1 LCIYFQAGR
10 GVGFLNDERRVN
22 VALTRA
28 KCSLWVVGNGEVLK
42 SSELWQTL
50 LQQMNQRGALRRA
63 DEFKDIFSQW
73 KASNEAG

>member
-1 LCIYFQAGR
+1 
-10 GVGFLNDERRVN
+10 
-22 VALTRA
+22 
-28 KCSLWVVGNGEVLK
+28 VLK

-50 LQQMNQRGALRRA
+50 LQQMNQRGALRCA

>member
-1 LCIYFQAGR
+1 M
-10 GVGFLNDERRVN
+10 
-22 VALTRA
+22 ALTRA

-42 SSELWQTL
+42 SSELWQAL